1 MASGTTTR
9 MRCYIPRGHPVSWW
23 MLAVTTGAILITSVD
38 RVILPTVLPAIL
50 KDFNLSA
57 AQGGFLIS
65 LSFLGTAV
73 GGVVLGSLGDS
84 PGRGPR
90 RAWMWCVSV
99 LVTIVGA
106 VLTALSWTLAQL
118 QVLRILMGLGTGS
131 MEPINVAM
139 VGEWWQR
146 EDRGFAVGTHHTGF
160 PIGQF
165 FGPLLIG
172 AILTVATWRAAFL
185 LIPLIAIPIMIAQLV
200 LAKRRNLERVNGWI
214 DERQMTP
221 SVTVEQVEGEG
232 WENPWGKVKE
242 ALAYRNVR
250 LAVLM
255 NFLFLFAE
263 FGIASFLTLQLTR
276 EAGMSLATA
285 SVVSGASGLTG
296 WVGQIAWGTVSDHR
310 GRKFSLGILAV
321 GLALSA
327 LALIFISN
335 GTTAWIILL
344 GWGVFR
350 NSPYPVLY
358 SAVIDT
364 VSEAA
369 SSGMGLMIG
378 VGLGISGTIVG
389 SVSGN
394 VIQHF
399 GFTYNYVMVAG
410 VYLLALVPIALMRET
425 AQGPSKSAV
434 AASSR

>member
-1 MASGTTTR
+1 MASGTTTG
-9 MRCYIPRGHPVSWW
+9 MRRYIPRGHSVSWW

-57 AQGGFLIS
+57 AQGGYLIS
-65 LSFLGTAV
+65 LSFLGTAI

-118 QVLRILMGLGTGS
+118 QVLRIVMGLGTGS

-185 LIPLIAIPIMIAQLV
+185 LIPLIAIPIMIVQLV

-214 DERQMTP
+214 DEHQMTP
-221 SVTVEQVEGEG
+221 SVTVEQIEGEG

-296 WVGQIAWGTVSDHR
+296 WVGQIVWGTVSDHR
-310 GRKFSLGILAV
+310 GRKFSLGIIAV

-344 GWGVFR
+344 GWGIFR

-425 AQGPSKSAV
+425 AQGPSKRTV
-434 AASSR
+434 TASSR

>member
-1 MASGTTTR
+1 MASGEATGIR
-9 MRCYIPRGHPVSWW
+9 RYIPRGHSVSWW
-23 MLAVTTGAILITSVD
+23 MLVVTTGAILITSVD

-50 KDFNLSA
+50 KEFHLSD
-57 AQGGFLIS
+57 AQGGFLVS
-65 LSFLGTAV
+65 LSFAGTAI
-73 GGVVLGSLGDS
+73 GGVVLGTLGDS

-99 LVTIVGA
+99 LVAIVGA
-106 VLTALSWTLAQL
+106 VLTGLSRTVGQL
-118 QVLRILMGLGTGS
+118 QALRIVMGLGTGS
-131 MEPINVAM
+131 MEPVNVAM
-139 VGEWWQR
+139 VGEWWQK

-172 AILTVATWRAAFL
+172 AILTVATWRTAFF
-185 LIPLIAIPIMIAQLV
+185 LIPLIAIPIMILQLV
-200 LAKRRNLERVNGWI
+200 LARRRNLERVNGWI
-214 DERQMTP
+214 REHQMTP
-221 SVTVEQVEGEG
+221 SLPVDQVQGEG
-232 WENPWGKVKE
+232 WENPWGKIKL
-242 ALAYRNVR
+242 ALSYRNVR

-276 EAGMSLATA
+276 ETGMSLATA
-285 SVVSGASGLTG
+285 SVISGASGLTG
-296 WVGQIAWGTVSDHR
+296 WIGQIVWGTVSDHK

-327 LALIFISN
+327 LALIFISSA
-335 GTTAWIILL
+335 TTAWIILL
-344 GWGVFR
+344 GWGIFR

-389 SVSGN
+389 SVSGY

-399 GFTYNYVMVAG
+399 GFTYNYIMVAA
-410 VYLLALVPIALMRET
+410 VYFLALVPIALMRET
-425 AQGPSKSAV
+425 AQGPSESPVTAG
-434 AASSR
+434 SH

>member
-1 MASGTTTR
+1 M
-9 MRCYIPRGHPVSWW
+9 
-23 MLAVTTGAILITSVD
+23 
-38 RVILPTVLPAIL
+38 
-50 KDFNLSA
+50 
-57 AQGGFLIS
+57 
-65 LSFLGTAV
+65 
-73 GGVVLGSLGDS
+73 
-84 PGRGPR
+84 
-90 RAWMWCVSV
+90 
-99 LVTIVGA
+99 
-106 VLTALSWTLAQL
+106 
-118 QVLRILMGLGTGS
+118 
-131 MEPINVAM
+131 
-139 VGEWWQR
+139 

-200 LAKRRNLERVNGWI
+200 LARRRNLERVNGWI
-214 DERQMTP
+214 DEHEMTP
-221 SVTVEQVEGEG
+221 SVTVEQIEGER

-250 LAVLM
+250 LAVVM

-276 EAGMSLATA
+276 EAGMSLGTA
-285 SVVSGASGLTG
+285 AVVSGASGLTG
-296 WVGQIAWGTVSDHR
+296 WVGQIVWGTVSDHK

-335 GTTAWIILL
+335 GVTAWIILL

-364 VSEAA
+364 VSDAA

-410 VYLLALVPIALMRET
+410 FYLLALVPIALLRET
-425 AQGPSKSAV
+425 AQVPSKSAV

>member
-1 MASGTTTR
+1 MASGTTTG
-9 MRCYIPRGHPVSWW
+9 MRRYIPRGHSVSWW

-50 KDFNLSA
+50 KEFNLSA

-65 LSFLGTAV
+65 LSFLGTAI

-106 VLTALSWTLAQL
+106 VLTAFSWTLAQL
-118 QVLRILMGLGTGS
+118 QVLRIVTGLGTGS

-185 LIPLIAIPIMIAQLV
+185 LIPLIAIPIMIIQLV

-214 DERQMTP
+214 DEHQMTP
-221 SVTVEQVEGEG
+221 SLTVEQIEGEG

-296 WVGQIAWGTVSDHR
+296 WVGQIVWGTVSDHR
-310 GRKFSLGILAV
+310 GRKFSLGIIAV

-335 GTTAWIILL
+335 STTAWIILL
-344 GWGVFR
+344 GWGIFR

-399 GFTYNYVMVAG
+399 GFTYNYGMVAG

-434 AASSR
+434 TASSR

>member
-9 MRCYIPRGHPVSWW
+9 MRRYIPRGHPVSWW

-200 LAKRRNLERVNGWI
+200 LAKRRNLQRVNGWI
-214 DERQMTP
+214 DEHQMTP
-221 SVTVEQVEGEG
+221 SVTVEQIEGEG

-250 LAVLM
+250 LAVVM

-276 EAGMSLATA
+276 EAGMSLGTA
-285 SVVSGASGLTG
+285 AVVSGVSGLTG
-296 WVGQIAWGTVSDHR
+296 WVGQIVWGTVSDHK
-310 GRKFSLGILAV
+310 GRKFSLGILAF

-335 GTTAWIILL
+335 GVTAWIILL
-344 GWGVFR
+344 GWGIFR

-425 AQGPSKSAV
+425 AQGTSKSAV
-434 AASSR
+434 TASSH